1 MLDGGE
7 VGGRVVGA
15 DAAVVISEDH
25 VHDPVQAVFDRPVR
39 ADEGAYDMGEQD
51 ERGDEEPRLRLD
63 LAVDIASVTTHG
75 VRCLAERRQAPIV
88 PSTVLNVLA
97 PEVMRAVATTVRTAA
112 SPLADHMAR

>member
-1 MLDGGE
+1 MAGFDDFAPEARAL
-7 VGGRVVGA
+7 GRVDMERIRA
-15 DAAVVISEDH
+15 TTRHEIEAQMIEDGE
-25 VHDPVQAVFDRPVR
+25 DPSAPF
-39 ADEGAYDMGEQD
+39 A
-51 ERGDEEPRLRLD
+51 
-63 LAVDIASVTTHG
+63 VTTHG